1 MEIRKLNDEISVAGQ
16 ILPTDVSYIAQQGF
30 KTILCN
36 RPDGEVNDQPT
47 IDAIKQAA
55 EDCGLDIIFQ
65 PVLTSGITDQNIKE
79 FSVITDNVKGPMLAF
94 CRTGT
99 RCTFLWALSE
109 SSKGRPADELIT
121 MAADAGYDLSSIA
134 GRLQVAAGS

>member
-1 MEIRKLNDEISVAGQ
+1 MEIRRLNDEISVAEQ
-16 ILPTDVSYIAQQGF
+16 ISPADVSYIAQQGF

-36 RPDGEVNDQPT
+36 RPDGEVDGQPT

-55 EDCGLDIIFQ
+55 EDCGIDIIFQ
-65 PVLTSGITDQNIKE
+65 PVLTSGITDQNIKD
-79 FSVITDNVKGPMLAF
+79 FSVITDNVKGPMLAY

-109 SSKGRPADELIT
+109 SSKGRPADQIVT
-121 MAADAGYDLSSIA
+121 MATDAGYDLSRIA
-134 GRLQVAAGS
+134 GRL